1 MLDTQ
6 NFIEERQHDS
16 ADTTPF
22 ETVLFDLLDNAS
34 FIGTVSITVID
45 RTTRIPARKIIDVAG
60 LWSDTAVLFDGEVG
74 GNMRVQ
80 IFVADV
86 DLKVRAWDSL
96 GGRAVQWRIVGN
108 IDQTRE
114 VDG

>member
-6 NFIEERQHDS
+6 NFIEERQQDS
-16 ADTTPF
+16 VDTTPF

-45 RTTRIPARKIIDVAG
+45 RTTLRSARKVVDVAG
-60 LWSDTAVLFDGEVG
+60 LYSDTAVLFDGEVAE
-74 GNMRVQ
+74 NMRVQ
-80 IFVADV
+80 ILVANV
-86 DLKVRAWDSL
+86 DLKVRVWDSL
-96 GGRAVQWRIVGN
+96 GDRQLQWRIVGN